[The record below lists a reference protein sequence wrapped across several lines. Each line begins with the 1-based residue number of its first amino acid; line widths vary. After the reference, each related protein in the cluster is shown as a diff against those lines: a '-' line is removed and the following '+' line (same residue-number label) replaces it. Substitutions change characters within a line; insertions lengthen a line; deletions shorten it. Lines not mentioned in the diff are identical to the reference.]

1 MPLVKRL
8 YLVWSL
14 LAGCQPQASEPQ
26 LVYDTVILHGR
37 VMDPETNLDAVRNVG
52 LRGGQIAAITD
63 GPLVGRS
70 TIEARNLV
78 VAPGFVDLHSHGDTF
93 SVDRDLENL
102 ALKAADGVTSSLEL
116 EVGTGDVDRW
126 YHEREGKAL
135 IHYGVSIGHIHT
147 RMAVLG
153 DPPRFLPPVDSKAN
167 TREATPE
174 EIAEIKRRIEHG
186 LRRGAVAVGFGIQYT
201 SGASRWEILEA
212 FGAAAPFG
220 ASCHVHLRHNGRREP
235 NSSTQALEEVIAAA
249 AVTGAPLHVVHIHS
263 TSIGSTPRHLDM
275 IAQARA
281 RGLDVTTECYPY
293 TAGMTNIN
301 SGVFAEGWRENVEI
315 DYKDLMWVAT
325 GERLTEASFLKY
337 RKEGGGLVAI
347 FSIPESAVRAA
358 VQHPLVLIASDGLLE
373 NGKGHPRNAGTYARI
388 LGRFVREDKVL
399 PLMEALRKISLMPA
413 QRLEHHAPMFK
424 KKGRLQVGADADL
437 TVFDPER
444 VIDRATY
451 EEPEKTSE
459 GIPYV
464 FVGGTRV
471 VAEGKP
477 EPVHPG
483 RALRAP
489 IRE

>member
-1 MPLVKRL
+1 VKRL
-8 YLVWSL
+8 LLAWGL
-14 LAGCQPQASEPQ
+14 LAGCQPQATDPPV
-26 LVYDTVILHGR
+26 VYDTVILHGR
-37 VMDPETNLDAVRNVG
+37 VMDPETNLDAVRNIGV
-52 LRGGQIAAITD
+52 RDGQIAAITD
-63 GPLVGRS
+63 RPLAGRS
-70 TIEARNLV
+70 TIEARGLV
-78 VAPGFVDLHSHGDTF
+78 VAPGFIDLHSHGDTF
-93 SVDRDLENL
+93 SVDRDLANL

-135 IHYGVSIGHIHT
+135 IHFGVSIGHIHT

-153 DPPRFLPPVDSKAN
+153 DPPRFLPAVDSKAN

-174 EIAEIKRRIEHG
+174 QIQEIKRRIEHG

-201 SGASRWEILEA
+201 MAASRWEILEA
-212 FGAAAPFG
+212 FGVAAQFG

-235 NSSTQALEEVIAAA
+235 NSSTQALEEAIAAA

-275 IAQARA
+275 IGRARA

-293 TAGMTNIN
+293 TAGMTNLN

-337 RKEGGGLVAI
+337 RNEGGGLVAI

-358 VQHPLVLIASDGLLE
+358 VVHPLVLIASDGLLE

-388 LGRFVREDKVL
+388 LGRFVREEQAL

-424 KKGRLQVGADADL
+424 KKGRIQVGADADL
-437 TVFDPER
+437 AIFDPER

-451 EEPEKTSE
+451 EEPLKTSE

-464 FVGGTRV
+464 LVGGTTV

-477 EPVHPG
+477 QPGHPG
-483 RALRAP
+483 RPLRAP